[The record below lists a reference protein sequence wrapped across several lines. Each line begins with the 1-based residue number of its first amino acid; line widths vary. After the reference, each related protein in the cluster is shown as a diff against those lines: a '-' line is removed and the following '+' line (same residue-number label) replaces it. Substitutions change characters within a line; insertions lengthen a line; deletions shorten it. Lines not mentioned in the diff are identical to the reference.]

1 MTEDVFLDCD
11 MRNGS
16 EVLLVAERPHIFES
30 VPSPTRPA
38 ARPIMTKSQSGQLW
52 AARITAPPDIKL
64 AYAARICEWSRLTQ
78 LRICGYVA
86 IHRYGNYYYQ

>member
-1 MTEDVFLDCD
+1 MFLDGD

-16 EVLLVAERPHIFES
+16 EVLLVADRPHVFEL

-38 ARPIMTKSQSGQLW
+38 VIPIMTKAQSGHLR
-52 AARITAPPDIKL
+52 AAKITAPPDTKL
-64 AYAARICEWSRLTQ
+64 AYVARICEWSQVTQ
-78 LRICGYVA
+78 LRFCGYVA